1 MAVTIRI
8 RRATSL
14 EWSTS
19 TRILQ
24 LGELAV
30 DTTLNKLKVGTG
42 NNTFAQ
48 LPFLNVLPSELSEL
62 IQDNIASFIVGGTGI
77 DTSYV
82 DNGDGSGTLTLS
94 VDSTIFADKEYVD
107 DAISSLGNNVDS
119 SYVPTS
125 QKGNPDGVATL
136 DPDGFIP
143 DSEIPSNITRDS
155 ELESH
160 NDTTTDVHGISDTS
174 LLLTT
179 GGGTLTGF
187 LTLHT
192 DPTNSLHA
200 ATKEYVDNVSTGI
213 LSKPSVIAAT
223 TANLDAAYYNGT
235 LGAGATLTSNTNG
248 SFPLIDGATV
258 TTTSGQRGVLVKNQ
272 SNAAHNGRY
281 NLTTQGDEDTP
292 WVLTKCGLCDTA
304 NEIPG
309 SYIFVTDGTL
319 NGQTGWVLHVA
330 DPATYVV
337 GQDAVS
343 AYQFSGSG
351 TYTAGSGLSLDGTQF
366 SADSTIARL
375 ESPTFTGTVGGISK
389 SMVGLG
395 NVDNTSDEN
404 KPVSTAVQ
412 TELDKKTDELYI
424 YIPESTS
431 TTANSASYKYKM
443 IHFTNSSPVTLTLPN
458 ETTDS
463 NWEVGSSFEIRQMSD
478 GYVQVQAE
486 SPSTLVSPENHVRT
500 RVKYSSLYIEKIASG
515 QWIMT
520 GDTVAS

>member
-48 LPFLNVLPSELSEL
+48 LPFLNVLPSELSEI

-77 DTSYV
+77 ETSYV

-94 VDSTIFADKEYVD
+94 VDETIADKEYVD
-107 DAISSLGNNVDS
+107 DAIFNLGNNVDS
-119 SYVPTS
+119 SYVPIS

-143 DSEIPSNITRDS
+143 DSEIPSSITRDS

-160 NDTTTDVHGISDTS
+160 NDATTDVHGISDTS

-179 GGGTLTGF
+179 AGGTLTGY
-187 LTLHT
+187 LTLHA

-223 TANLDAAYYNGT
+223 TESLDATYDNGT

-281 NLTTQGDEDTP
+281 NLTTQGDTNTP

-304 NEIPG
+304 NEVPG

-319 NGQTGWVLHVA
+319 NGQTGWVLHVE
-330 DPATYVV
+330 DPATFVV

-375 ESPTFTGTVGGISK
+375 ESPTFTGTVSGISK

-404 KPVSTAVQ
+404 KPVSAAVQ

-424 YIPESTS
+424 YVPVSTS
-431 TTANSASYKYKM
+431 TTASSTSHKYKM
-443 IHFTNSSPVTLTLPN
+443 IHFTNTSSVVLTLPN

-463 NWEVGSSFEIRQMSD
+463 NWEVGSSFEIRQMAT
-478 GYVQVQAE
+478 GFIEVQAE
-486 SPSTLVSPENHVRT
+486 VPATLVSPENHIRT
-500 RVKYSSLYIEKIASG
+500 RVQYSSLYIEKIAPG